1 MKDGFIII
9 IDDEFKII
17 IVIYDLELSFSVMKP
32 EVWRTDVTSDFRRR
46 LKKKKHFKIGVWH
59 FNF

>member
-1 MKDGFIII
+1 MPLLLSIMKDGFIII

-32 EVWRTDVTSDFRRR
+32 EV
-46 LKKKKHFKIGVWH
+46 
-59 FNF
+59 